1 MSMQMETRMPI
12 VQQSVE
18 DLEVIYD
25 KVQADSRF
33 SLYYLREVDAAIDAA
48 TDVRSDAQTA
58 ERAIKQFLAQLAE
71 SGGGEKPIDPT
82 DKLAA
87 ISAAAEA
94 AVKKTIRA
102 LQGHKGAWE
111 GASISAEHAE
121 ELSEGNKEAIV
132 ALQKLHD
139 SMVDLRWAVVEHD
152 ADLEEP
158 EGEAFDNVEG
168 LVADLKSR

>member
-1 MSMQMETRMPI
+1 MSVQVETRMSA
-12 VQQSVE
+12 VQQSIE

-48 TDVRSDAQTA
+48 TDVRNDAQTA
-58 ERAIKQFLAQLAE
+58 ERAIKQFLAHLSE
-71 SGGGEKPIDPT
+71 SGGEKPIDPA
-82 DKLAA
+82 DKLAT

-102 LQGHKGAWE
+102 LQEYEGAWE
-111 GASISAEHAE
+111 GSSISAEHAE
-121 ELSEGNKEAIV
+121 DVSEGNKEAIV

-139 SMVDLRWAVVEHD
+139 SMVDLRWAVIEHD

>member
-1 MSMQMETRMPI
+1 MQTETRMPA
-12 VQQSVE
+12 VQKSVE

-48 TDVRSDAQTA
+48 TDVRNDAQTA
-58 ERAIKQFLAQLAE
+58 ERAIKQFLAHLSE
-71 SGGGEKPIDPT
+71 SGGGEKPIDPA
-82 DKLAA
+82 DKLAT

-94 AVKKTIRA
+94 AVKKTIRV
-102 LQGHKGAWE
+102 LQGYEGAWE
-111 GASISAEHAE
+111 GSSISAEHAE
-121 ELSEGNKEAIV
+121 EVSEGNKEAIV

-158 EGEAFDNVEG
+158 EGEAFDNVED

>member
-1 MSMQMETRMPI
+1 MP
-12 VQQSVE
+12 VAQQSVE

-33 SLYYLREVDAAIDAA
+33 SLYYLREVDAVVDAA
-48 TDVRSDAQTA
+48 TDVRNDAQTA
-58 ERAIKQFLAQLAE
+58 ERAIKQFLSHLAE
-71 SGGGEKPIDPT
+71 SGGCEKPIDPA
-82 DKLAA
+82 DKLAT

-102 LQGHKGAWE
+102 LQGYEGAWE

-121 ELSEGNKEAIV
+121 DVSEGNKEAIV

-139 SMVDLRWAVVEHD
+139 TMVDLRWAVIEHD

-168 LVADLKSR
+168 LVASLKSR

>member
-1 MSMQMETRMPI
+1 MPAA
-12 VQQSVE
+12 QQSVE
-18 DLEVIYD
+18 DLEVIYA

-33 SLYYLREVDAAIDAA
+33 SLYYLREVDAAVDAA
-48 TDVRSDAQTA
+48 TDVRNDAQTA
-58 ERAIKQFLAQLAE
+58 QRAIKQFLSHLAE
-71 SGGGEKPIDPT
+71 SGGCEKPIDPA
-82 DKLAA
+82 DKLAT

-102 LQGHKGAWE
+102 LQGHEGSWE
-111 GASISAEHAE
+111 GSSISAEHAE
-121 ELSEGNKEAIV
+121 DVSEGNKEAIV

-139 SMVDLRWAVVEHD
+139 SMVDLRWAVIEHD

-168 LVADLKSR
+168 LVASLKSR